1 MTDSQV
7 PLAGSEHASAISQPY
22 WDALAKGEFVL
33 QRCAACGSYQHY
45 PRRICRTC
53 ASESLEFAVASGTG
67 TIFAATLVH
76 RANASGLAARTPY
89 WLAMVQMTEGP
100 LLFALLDGADGAQVL
115 PDRGS
120 GLQGTAVVVDWA
132 GTRSSG
138 LLTVRPR

>member
-1 MTDSQV
+1 MTDLQV
-7 PLAGSEHASAISQPY
+7 PLAGSEHATAISQPY
-22 WDALAKGEFVL
+22 WDALAEGEFVL
-33 QRCAACGSYQHY
+33 QRCVDCGSYQHY

-53 ASESLEFAVASGTG
+53 ACESLEYAAVSGTG

-76 RANASGLAARTPY
+76 RANTSRLAERTPY

-100 LLFALLDGADGAQVL
+100 LLFALLDGVAGAQVS

-120 GLQGTAVVVDWA
+120 GLQGTRVVVDRA

-138 LLTVRPR
+138 LLTVRPH

>member
-1 MTDSQV
+1 MTDLQV
-7 PLAGSEHASAISQPY
+7 PLAGAEHASAISQPY
-22 WDALAKGEFVL
+22 WDALAEGEFVL

-53 ASESLEFAVASGTG
+53 ASESLEYSAASGTG

-76 RANASGLAARTPY
+76 RANASRLAARTPY
-89 WLAMVQMTEGP
+89 WLALVQMTEGP
-100 LLFALLDGADGAQVL
+100 LLFALLDGVAGAQVS

-138 LLTVRPR
+138 LLTVRPH